1 METALN
7 TSSNSAEKQWQ
18 RFENKIDLILEKTGQ
33 YDGPRSQNATYA
45 VHHSGNPGQPTNQC
59 VTKTTTSRAST
70 AINQQSGSVAAVHFQ
85 EDFFCPCPGNCDCN
99 CHLRSRIWRR
109 SPPVL
114 QGVIGFLALHYSGL
128 ALLKPACSSEKCNS
142 YSSKV
147 FKATYCLPRWLL
159 MKAAH
164 VWMQSGPFN
173 APTVALTLQRRTQEF
188 AENSIYHL
196 AERGD
201 LSGVEQ
207 LIRSRLACPT
217 DAADSNGY
225 TALHVSIP
233 KTSVHTCSVDL
244 VLEVHRQE

>member
-7 TSSNSAEKQWQ
+7 SFSTSAEKQWQ
-18 RFENKIDLILEKTGQ
+18 SFDNKIDLILEKVTQ
-33 YDGPRSQNATYA
+33 HDSIRSQNASLT
-45 VHHSGNPGQPTNQC
+45 VLHSESPGQPTNKC
-59 VTKTTTSRAST
+59 VKETTAGTAST
-70 AINQQSGSVAAVHFQ
+70 VINQQSGYIAAVHLQ
-85 EDFFCPCPGNCDCN
+85 EDMFCPCPGDCN
-99 CHLRSRIWRR
+99 CTCHLRSRTWRR
-109 SPPVL
+109 SPPIL
-114 QGVIGFLALHYSGL
+114 QSVIGILSLHYSGL
-128 ALLKPACSSEKCNS
+128 ALLKPACNSENCNS

-164 VWMQSGPFN
+164 VWMQSGPFG
-173 APTVALTLQRRTQEF
+173 APVVGLTLQRRTQEF

-196 AERGD
+196 TERGD

-225 TALHVSIP
+225 TALHVRIP
-233 KTSVHTCSVDL
+233 TRLLIRL
-244 VLEVHRQE
+244 VLTWCS